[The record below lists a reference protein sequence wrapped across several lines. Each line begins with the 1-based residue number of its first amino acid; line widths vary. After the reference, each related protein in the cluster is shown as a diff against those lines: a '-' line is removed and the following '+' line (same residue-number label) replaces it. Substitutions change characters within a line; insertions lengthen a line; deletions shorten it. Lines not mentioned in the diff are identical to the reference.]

1 MAASSSAV
9 AENGS
14 ELWKAVAAR
23 EEDLGEVAAR
33 LKDCMGWGG
42 AGLEAVGEDGTTPLQ
57 KAASFGRSASVHLLL
72 SQGADPNKPSPSEIY
87 TGYSALHYACGRVG
101 QEDCM
106 RTLLADSRTNV
117 NARNAKGQTALSV
130 ACAHGSPGMAQL
142 LLAHPGIDKRATDN
156 DGVSVLMLVA
166 ATGRDQFLDVLL
178 QDPEIRATIN
188 DADKHG
194 DTALHHAFQIQ
205 LQRFFKNAYPV
216 TPVQEAVVYRLVRA
230 GADLNAKNRDKLP
243 PRYFAS
249 RHYKALLSSVSA
261 VVGAGGELPESLEGL
276 LESSGAEGGL
286 AEVPEGEAKAGLV
299 AALAKY
305 RSERE
310 ASLEAQAKMG
320 GCPFVP
326 LQPRKQ
332 PPAGSDDDEDEED
345 DEESESEDS
354 EEESESEDE
363 EGDSSA
369 KSASEG
375 TAGGGRSPP
384 VPSAAAPSGHPSVAA
399 GADISACPFFQKQK
413 AATAAAAAAV
423 ATPSPSPSPTTT
435 SAAATTEA
443 QSRPAT
449 PAEAVKPA
457 AGKCPIPFHHELADR
472 RNWAFLA
479 ILIVAVV
486 LARLL

>member
-1 MAASSSAV
+1 
-9 AENGS
+9 
-14 ELWKAVAAR
+14 
-23 EEDLGEVAAR
+23 
-33 LKDCMGWGG
+33 
-42 AGLEAVGEDGTTPLQ
+42 
-57 KAASFGRSASVHLLL
+57 
-72 SQGADPNKPSPSEIY
+72 
-87 TGYSALHYACGRVG
+87 
-101 QEDCM
+101 
-106 RTLLADSRTNV
+106 
-117 NARNAKGQTALSV
+117 
-130 ACAHGSPGMAQL
+130 
-142 LLAHPGIDKRATDN
+142 
-156 DGVSVLMLVA
+156 
-166 ATGRDQFLDVLL
+166 
-178 QDPEIRATIN
+178 
-188 DADKHG
+188 
-194 DTALHHAFQIQ
+194 
-205 LQRFFKNAYPV
+205 
-216 TPVQEAVVYRLVRA
+216 
-230 GADLNAKNRDKLP
+230 
-243 PRYFAS
+243 
-249 RHYKALLSSVSA
+249 VSA

-286 AEVPEGEAKAGLV
+286 AGVPEGEAKVGLV

-310 ASLEAQAKMG
+310 AALEAQAKMG

-332 PPAGSDDDEDEED
+332 PPAGSDDDED

-369 KSASEG
+369 ESASEG
-375 TAGGGRSPP
+375 AAGGGRSPP

-423 ATPSPSPSPTTT
+423 ATPSPSPSPPTTT
-435 SAAATTEA
+435 SAAATTDT

-449 PAEAVKPA
+449 PAEAAKPA

>member
-1 MAASSSAV
+1 MAASSASAVV
-9 AENGS
+9 AENGGSGSS

-216 TPVQEAVVYRLVRA
+216 TPVQEALVYRLVRA

-261 VVGAGGELPESLEGL
+261 VVSAGGELPESLEGL

-286 AEVPEGEAKAGLV
+286 AGVPEGEAKAGLV

-310 ASLEAQAKMG
+310 AALEAQARMG

-326 LQPRKQ
+326 LQPRKR
-332 PPAGSDDDEDEED
+332 PPAGSDNEDEDED
-345 DEESESEDS
+345 DEESESESEDS
-354 EEESESEDE
+354 EEESEDDEE

-369 KSASEG
+369 ESASEG
-375 TAGGGRSPP
+375 TAGAGGSPP

-423 ATPSPSPSPTTT
+423 ATPS
-435 SAAATTEA
+435 AAATTET
-443 QSRPAT
+443 QSRPTT

-479 ILIVAVV
+479 ILIVAVI